1 MAKGIGDVLY
11 NLLSN
16 DVDVS
21 AIVGTKIY
29 PFIAIEDV
37 QDPYIVYTIEGVDP
51 TQDKDGPSV
60 LDTITVNI
68 ELYTETLSELEDLGN
83 KVRALLDRNSGIIE
97 TICVQSI
104 SFTAED
110 SGYADEDRVYLKIQS
125 YSIRVTK

>member
-37 QDPYIVYTIEGVDP
+37 ENPYIVYTIEGVDP

-68 ELYTETLSELEDLGN
+68 ELYTKEIEELEDLGN
-83 KVRALLDRNSGIIE
+83 KVKTILDRNKGIIE

-104 SFTAED
+104 SFIAED
-110 SGYADEDRVYLKIQS
+110 YGYDDDDRVYVKIQS